1 MDKKLRLY
9 ELYLQTTLADFSAK
23 KSVPAGDIDRLI
35 SLHRDKI
42 HEFQHER
49 LVHLLVTF
57 FFGGLLLFFCGVSI
71 IFSLLPLYDQGVT
84 LTLLSSLIAFILL
97 IVELF
102 YIRHYYQLE
111 NGVQR
116 LEAQTDKIYALR

>member
-23 KSVPAGDIDRLI
+23 KSVPADDIDRLI

-42 HEFQHER
+42 REFQHER
-49 LVHLLVTF
+49 LIHLLVTF
-57 FFGGLLLFFCGVSI
+57 FFGGLLLFFCSVSI
-71 IFSLLPLYDQGVT
+71 VFSQLPAHQGYT
-84 LTLLSSLIAFILL
+84 LTALSSFIALILL
-97 IVELF
+97 VVELF

-116 LEAQTDKIYALR
+116 LEAQTEKIHTLR